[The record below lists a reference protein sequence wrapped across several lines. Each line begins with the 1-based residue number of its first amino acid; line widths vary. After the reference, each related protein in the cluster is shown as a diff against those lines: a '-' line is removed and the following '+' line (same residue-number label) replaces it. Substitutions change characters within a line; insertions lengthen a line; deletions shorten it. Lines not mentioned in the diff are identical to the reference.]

1 MSGYL
6 RMCFVSLVLVETLS
20 TGAASSNPLADIFN
34 TAAPQPTVTSP
45 PQGECLGRPGNSTPD
60 SQHWVYR
67 MDGHRKCWFLTEGVA
82 KVKKTVRRRVAQN
95 NTASLDENGTT
106 RPRQSGVVDARAEL
120 LRSGPAEPSQPP
132 YPEVKV
138 ADAASD
144 LDTGTTL
151 MSAALIAEHGRRPT
165 HSVPSQVDVE
175 RLLAA
180 APANDAVTSTEPPT
194 TPMSERPTMPIDA
207 LVLTAEARNEAPSR
221 TATWLGGLLMMLG
234 MLSILSSSRSLRHAV
249 RLRH

>member
-6 RMCFVSLVLVETLS
+6 RLCFVSLVLVETLS
-20 TGAASSNPLADIFN
+20 MGPASANPLADIFN
-34 TAAPQPTVTSP
+34 TAAPQPTVISP
-45 PQGECLGRPGNSTPD
+45 QAECLARPGNSTPD

-67 MDGHRKCWFLTEGVA
+67 MDGHHKCWFLTEGVA
-82 KVKKTVRRRVAQN
+82 KVKKTVRRKDT
-95 NTASLDENGTT
+95 TAGLDENGTT

-120 LRSGPAEPSQPP
+120 LRSAPAEPSQPP
-132 YPEVKV
+132 PPVVKV

-151 MSAALIAEHGRRPT
+151 VSAAPIAEHGRWPT
-165 HSVPSQVDVE
+165 HSVPSRVDVE
-175 RLLAA
+175 QPLAA
-180 APANDAVTSTEPPT
+180 APANDVVTSSEPPT
-194 TPMSERPTMPIDA
+194 IPIA
-207 LVLTAEARNEAPSR
+207 MLVLTAEARNEAPSR
-221 TATWLGGLLMMLG
+221 TATWLGVLLMMLG

>member
-6 RMCFVSLVLVETLS
+6 RMCFVSLALIETLS
-20 TGAASSNPLADIFN
+20 TGPASSNPLADIFN

-45 PQGECLGRPGNSTPD
+45 SQAECLGRPGNSTLD
-60 SQHWVYR
+60 SLHWVYR
-67 MDGHRKCWFLTEGVA
+67 MDGHHKCWFLTEGVA
-82 KVKKTVRRRVAQN
+82 KVKKTVRRRVAKA
-95 NTASLDENGTT
+95 NTASLDENGAA

-120 LRSGPAEPSQPP
+120 LRSAPAEPSQPP
-132 YPEVKV
+132 HPEVKV

-151 MSAALIAEHGRRPT
+151 MSAPPIAEHGRPT
-165 HSVPSQVDVE
+165 HSVPNQVDVE
-175 RLLAA
+175 QPLAA
-180 APANDAVTSTEPPT
+180 ALANDVVTSPEPPT
-194 TPMSERPTMPIDA
+194 IPIGV
-207 LVLTAEARNEAPSR
+207 LVLTAEARNEAPSQ
-221 TATWLGGLLMMLG
+221 TATWLGVLLMMLG

>member
-20 TGAASSNPLADIFN
+20 TGPASSNPLADIFN

-45 PQGECLGRPGNSTPD
+45 PQAECLGRPGNSTPD
-60 SQHWVYR
+60 SLHWVYR
-67 MDGHRKCWFLTEGVA
+67 MDGHHKCWFLTEGVA
-82 KVKKTVRRRVAQN
+82 KVKKAVRRRVAKD
-95 NTASLDENGTT
+95 NTASLDEHGTT
-106 RPRQSGVVDARAEL
+106 RPRQQNGVVDARAEL
-120 LRSGPAEPSQPP
+120 LRSAPAEPSQPP
-132 YPEVKV
+132 QPEVNV

-144 LDTGTTL
+144 LDPGTTL
-151 MSAALIAEHGRRPT
+151 MSAAAIAEHGQPT

-175 RLLAA
+175 QPLAA
-180 APANDAVTSTEPPT
+180 ARADDVVTSSEPPT
-194 TPMSERPTMPIDA
+194 IPNGL
-207 LVLTAEARNEAPSR
+207 LVLTAEARHEAPSR
-221 TATWLGGLLMMLG
+221 MATWLGVLLMMLG